1 MAVSRDV
8 MVWSEHGRFGRHKKT
23 VISENSQVADQPVP
37 NVVHFALDQAVLS

>member
-1 MAVSRDV
+1 VV
-8 MVWSEHGRFGRHKKT
+8 GTWPIWSPQQKT